1 MRIIAGSAKG
11 RRLAAPKGL
20 TIRPTADRAKEALFS
35 ILAPRLSD
43 AAVLDLFAGT
53 GALGLE
59 SLSRGAKEAFFID
72 ADNEALALIAAN
84 IQTCRFA
91 ATSARVICH
100 DLRHGLPK
108 EIISRH
114 FDLIFLDPPY
124 DQGLAGS
131 TLALLAQ
138 GPATAALIIAEER
151 RDCRL
156 AARYG
161 DYACQDTRRYGDTA
175 FWFFAP
181 ADSR

>member
-20 TIRPTADRAKEALFS
+20 SIRPTVDRAKEALFS
-35 ILAPRLSD
+35 ILTPRLPD
-43 AAVLDLFAGT
+43 AVVLDLFAGA
-53 GALGLE
+53 GSLGLE
-59 SLSRGAKEAFFID
+59 ALSRGAREALFID
-72 ADNEALALIAAN
+72 ADSEALALIAAN

-91 ATSARVICH
+91 ATSARVIRH

-108 EIISRH
+108 EITNRH

-138 GPATAALIIAEER
+138 GPITAAFIIAEER
-151 RDCRL
+151 RGCRL

-161 DYACQDTRRYGDTA
+161 NYACQDTRRYGNTA